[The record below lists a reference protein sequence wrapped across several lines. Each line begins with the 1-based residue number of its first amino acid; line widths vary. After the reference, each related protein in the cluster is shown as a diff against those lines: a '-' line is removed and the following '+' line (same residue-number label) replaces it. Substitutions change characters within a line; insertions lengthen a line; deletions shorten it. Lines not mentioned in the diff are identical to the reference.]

1 MSRPASWIRPRRS
14 PPVSPC
20 RCRRRATLAYYAAA
34 STDTTATW
42 YDISGRPLGTLDL
55 PAGHY
60 DKCSISP
67 DGQRAVC
74 VQSVSPSESSL
85 WLADLN
91 RGTAVPITNTPGRND
106 SPAWSPDGR
115 HIAFA
120 SDREGPQ
127 HIFMKS
133 IDQTTPDRQLD
144 QSDVL
149 FKAPNDWSPDGR
161 WVIETQLD
169 PDTAQNIY
177 RLPVDGGKA
186 ERLVAGPTLDV
197 LASVSPD
204 GRWLSYGSDETGQ
217 FNLYVQSLTDSGRR
231 VQVSQQGGVTSWW
244 TKDGRTLFYVGTDLR
259 TLWRVNVT
267 TGQTFTVGTPRQTGV
282 LPPGVTSLDF
292 SPDRT
297 RVLAIAPTRS
307 GVGSATV
314 VLNWRA
320 SLGR

>member
-1 MSRPASWIRPRRS
+1 M
-14 PPVSPC
+14 
-20 RCRRRATLAYYAAA
+20 
-34 STDTTATW
+34 
-42 YDISGRPLGTLDL
+42 
-55 PAGHY
+55 
-60 DKCSISP
+60 
-67 DGQRAVC
+67 
-74 VQSVSPSESSL
+74 
-85 WLADLN
+85 
-91 RGTAVPITNTPGRND
+91 
-106 SPAWSPDGR
+106 
-115 HIAFA
+115 
-120 SDREGPQ
+120 
-127 HIFMKS
+127 
-133 IDQTTPDRQLD
+133 
-144 QSDVL
+144 L
-149 FKAPNDWSPDGR
+149 FKAPNDWSSDGH

-204 GRWLSYGSDETGQ
+204 GRWLAYGSDETGQ
-217 FNLYVQSLTDSGRR
+217 FNLYVQSLTDPGRR

-259 TLWRVNVT
+259 TLWRVGVRT
-267 TGQTFTVGTPRQTGV
+267 DQTFTVETPRQMGV

-297 RVLAIAPTRS
+297 RVLAIAPTRA

-320 SLGR
+320 SLAR